1 MGRAGLAPIMVG
13 RSAELDRLVDLLD
26 AGRLPAVALV
36 AGEAGIGKT
45 RLIQELVARLPTDAT
60 GPVVVGGQADP
71 ATSSRPLALFTD
83 ALQGVPAESVDADL
97 AAAVRDLDLPADRR
111 VSAGVDLVR
120 RLARTRPG
128 LVVFEDLHWADAESL
143 GIFEQ
148 LAEPDG
154 GRLLLVGTYRPDGLS
169 RRHPAAELLP
179 RLERRHSVTH
189 IQLGR
194 LSQDDVGMMLN
205 SVYGE
210 LPSLR
215 LVSTLHGRTGG
226 NPFFLEELIAASPSM
241 PCEELGALPLPW
253 TVSELVRNQVD
264 ELDPEV
270 RRIVAS
276 AAELGRRVPFDVL
289 AAVTDTSEDQLITL
303 LRAAVDSDLL
313 LEIEPDVFGFHHEL
327 AREAIEGGLLGRER
341 RRLHEA
347 ALDALRAD
355 GSRDHAAL
363 ARHAQGAGRYDDM
376 IDEARRGA
384 RESLNHGS
392 TYQALLLA
400 ELGLSETEDD
410 MGLLALA
417 AEAASLAGVLG
428 DAAHYGDRWLQ
439 LAREADDVSAEA
451 AALRLRMRIAYE
463 LGDVDAM
470 ETFSDTLADHVDRLP
485 TDEERAEAMAALAQS
500 YMLREQ
506 RDATVYWADKAA
518 ELAEA
523 QGVPRVRIA
532 AMVEKGSMLLIDPD
546 SDAEGKALLEA
557 AITQAERAGE
567 HVLVARASN
576 NLLWHAINADD
587 AESVRRLIDGMRRH
601 AKAAGW
607 LTGSAHTQ
615 ALAQLAAV
623 EGDLDSAI
631 AQVDA
636 APPVH
641 ADTWKHGRW
650 LWGIRAAYA
659 LEAGDYEAAAR
670 YTAEAKPVTSRT
682 AVGIL
687 GLDVHVACRLGH
699 VDQARAALPQLLAA
713 LEREGYAPPSQVHD
727 MLPAALQAGLTL
739 DEVRPLV
746 DLVGLYSGHRL
757 GPDHP
762 WRQLIDAQMAEAA
775 GDVATA
781 APLYA
786 AAGPALSCEPQVI
799 RGHLG
804 TAHVGAARCLVA
816 LGRLDEAR
824 VEVEAAQADLARWRG
839 WRVDELRAV
848 ERRLGMGPE
857 TSGPVELTPRER
869 EVAALLAEGLTNSQ
883 LAERLFISPR
893 TAAVHVSNIL
903 AKLGMSSRAEVAA
916 WSARTLLTPSD

>member
-1 MGRAGLAPIMVG
+1 VGRAGLAPIMVG

-45 RLIQELVARLPTDAT
+45 RLIQELVARLPTDAA

-83 ALQGVPAESVDADL
+83 ALQGVPDESVDDDL
-97 AAAVRDLDLPADRR
+97 VAAVRDLDLPADRR

-120 RLARTRPG
+120 RLARDRSG
-128 LVVFEDLHWADAESL
+128 VVVFEDLHWADAESL

-154 GRLLLVGTYRPDGLS
+154 SRLLLVGTYRPDGLS

-189 IQLGR
+189 IHLGR
-194 LSQDDVGMMLN
+194 LGQDDVGLLLS

-210 LPSLR
+210 LPSFR

-241 PCEELGALPLPW
+241 PCDELDALPLPW

-264 ELDPEV
+264 DLDPEV

-289 AAVTDTSEDQLITL
+289 AAVTDTGEDKLITL
-303 LRAAVDSDLL
+303 LRAAVDSGLL
-313 LEIEPDVFGFHHEL
+313 LEIEPDVFGFHHEI
-327 AREAIEGGLLGRER
+327 AREAIAGGLLGRER

-347 ALDALRAD
+347 ALAALRAE

-428 DAAHYGDRWLQ
+428 DAAQYGDRWLH
-439 LAREADDVSAEA
+439 LARGADDVSAEA
-451 AALRLRMRIAYE
+451 AALRLRMRIAFE

-470 ETFSDTLADHVDRLP
+470 EALSDALATLVDRLP

-500 YMLREQ
+500 HMLREQ
-506 RDATVYWADKAA
+506 RDAAVYWADKAG

-523 QGVPRVRIA
+523 QGVARVRIA
-532 AMVEKGSMLLIDPD
+532 ATVEKGSMLVMDPD
-546 SDAEGKALLEA
+546 SADEGEQLLEA
-557 AITQAERAGE
+557 AIAQAERAGE
-567 HVLVARASN
+567 HILAARASN
-576 NLLWHAINADD
+576 NLLWHTIGSSDAD
-587 AESVRRLIDGMRRH
+587 AVRRLIDGMRRH

-607 LTGSAHTQ
+607 LAGSAHAQ

-623 EGDLDSAI
+623 EGDLAAAI

-641 ADTWKHGRW
+641 ADTWKLGRW
-650 LWGIRAAYA
+650 LWGLRAAYA
-659 LEAGDYEAAAR
+659 LEAGEYEAAAR
-670 YTAEAKPVTSRT
+670 FTAEAKPATSRT
-682 AVGIL
+682 AAGII
-687 GLDVHVACRLGH
+687 GLDIHVACRLRH
-699 VDQARAALPQLLAA
+699 ADQARALLPQLVAA
-713 LEREGYAPPSQVHD
+713 LDRDGYAPPSQVHD
-727 MLPAALQAGLTL
+727 LLPAAFQAGLTV
-739 DEVRPLV
+739 DELRPLV
-746 DLVGLYSGHRL
+746 ELVGLYSGHRL
-757 GPDHP
+757 GAGHP
-762 WRQLIDAQMAEAA
+762 WRQLIDAQLAEAS
-775 GDVATA
+775 GDSETA
-781 APLYA
+781 ASLYA
-786 AAGPALSCEPQVI
+786 RAGAALGSEPQAI

-824 VEVEAAQADLARWRG
+824 PEVELAQQDLARWLG

-848 ERRLGMGPE
+848 ERRLGMGAEP
-857 TSGPVELTPRER
+857 SGSAVLTPRER
-869 EVAALLAEGLTNSQ
+869 EVAALLAEGLTNAQ
-883 LAERLFISPR
+883 LAERLYISPR

-916 WSARTLLTPSD
+916 WSARGVPEA